1 MFPRIHLTTIIFLG
15 TLLLGLGISPVLS
28 SVTREEKTITT
39 DEYLSYLNSI
49 APSDTDHLYEL
60 KMGEGINQILRLGI
74 PGDYFYL
81 TPLENKESSLPF
93 ISLVSSECYCDW
105 KNREVSSFS
114 NNVTTPEAPIFHTNR
129 DEEAAKADGAPPAVG
144 RPRGK
149 LPLGSPERARQA
161 GASESTQTRILT
173 QGCMNAYSPSQ
184 NGSLTQHPSDL
195 PATAAD
201 RHEISGLDPLS
212 EREEN
217 SLVDSTKALLLYSRS
232 TNHDPLLSSNIIIN
246 VISSLKES
254 LTAPQNEETSWEP
267 LKIGGIFL
275 VLLTSA
281 WIVNRYSRPLSPTID
296 DSIPADVH
304 SRIHF
309 ANEDNIICSPPH
321 SLRGKDKITVLKN
334 QLDASDSEDEEILH
348 VFKNQLFSRKMYL
361 DREDIDDQ
369 DLFNESSANIKI
381 LENLRSSEIHHKFF
395 KGVVDS
401 RTIQEIKDLIAS
413 HQKIIEWTQSNS
425 IDDLSIEQQTNNLKK
440 LTDSIKKLLDTK
452 MGIQVDSI
460 KAVAASCVSDVMGHA
475 VQKTTREIF
484 HQRYYDL
491 LLQKHDH
498 ALTNFN
504 HWQKLCYFC
513 HEHQIL
519 PIEKLHQL
527 VERANANSALCD
539 KIVKNLKDLSLSHEE
554 LKEQD
559 RFLAQETDEIDDLW
573 KKASLAHSIKLVAS
587 SYASDALD
595 RAVKTVKRESFNHSY
610 WDPLE
615 ERYDKAH
622 SNYGFFKKLYI
633 LLKEHQILPTQELH
647 SLGESAN
654 ANSARCAQIVRN
666 LEEFS
671 FNQRELQEHDHFLA
685 QQNEKISE
693 IIDKTKKKT
702 VSSKIM
708 NELEKITKTLSGWK
722 PLSKFSPIK
731 NYLEHRLMSSDSE
744 RTSLETSID
753 DNSDISN

>member
-1 MFPRIHLTTIIFLG
+1 M
-15 TLLLGLGISPVLS
+15 GLGISSLLA
-28 SVTREEKTITT
+28 SVSQEEKVITT
-39 DEYLSYLNSI
+39 EEYLSYLNSI
-49 APSDTDHLYEL
+49 APSDIDHLYEL
-60 KMGEGINQILRLGI
+60 KMGEGVNPILRLGT
-74 PGDYFYL
+74 PGEYYYL
-81 TPLENKESSLPF
+81 APLEQKKKSLLLV
-93 ISLVSSECYCDW
+93 SLVMSQFYCDW
-105 KNREVSSFS
+105 ENREAFAFS
-114 NNVTTPEAPIFHTNR
+114 NEVTIEQDPI
-129 DEEAAKADGAPPAVG
+129 
-144 RPRGK
+144 
-149 LPLGSPERARQA
+149 
-161 GASESTQTRILT
+161 
-173 QGCMNAYSPSQ
+173 
-184 NGSLTQHPSDL
+184 
-195 PATAAD
+195 
-201 RHEISGLDPLS
+201 S
-212 EREEN
+212 EREKSNLIE
-217 SLVDSTKALLLYSRS
+217 DSQALLPYPRS
-232 TNHDPLLSSNIIIN
+232 THYDPLLSSNIIIN
-246 VISSLKES
+246 VISSLKETLS
-254 LTAPQNEETSWEP
+254 APQSEEKYWDLWEKRGAFFMVIVALGGASYSCFSSKREKENRGEKENRDNSIPYKSNDRQVIIITAP
-267 LKIGGIFL
+267 
-275 VLLTSA
+275 LLEIKSF
-281 WIVNRYSRPLSPTID
+281 I
-296 DSIPADVH
+296 
-304 SRIHF
+304 
-309 ANEDNIICSPPH
+309 EDQSN
-321 SLRGKDKITVLKN
+321 
-334 QLDASDSEDEEILH
+334 ASDSEDEEMLH
-348 VFKNQLFSRKMYL
+348 VFKNQLFSRQMYL

-369 DLFNESSANIKI
+369 DLFNESSANIRV
-381 LENLRSSEIHHKFF
+381 LENLLSPEIHHKFF
-395 KGVVDS
+395 NGVVDS
-401 RTIQEIKDLIAS
+401 RTIQEIQDLMAS
-413 HQKIIEWTQSNS
+413 HQKIIEWTEDIS
-425 IDDLSIEQQTNNLKK
+425 IDDLSINQQIRNLKK
-440 LTDSIKKLLDTK
+440 LTDSTKKLLDTK
-452 MGIQVDSI
+452 MGIQIDSI
-460 KAVAASCVSDVMGHA
+460 KAVDASCVSDVMGHA

-484 HQRYYDL
+484 YQRYYDL

-539 KIVKNLKDLSLSHEE
+539 KIVKNLEALSFNHEE
-554 LKEQD
+554 IQEQD

-587 SYASDALD
+587 SYGSDAID

-633 LLKEHQILPTQELH
+633 LCKEHQILPTQELH

-671 FNQRELQEHDHFLA
+671 FNQKELQEHDHFLA

-708 NELEKITKTLSGWK
+708 TELEKITKTLSGWK

-731 NYLEHRLMSSDSE
+731 NYLEHRLMSCDSE

-753 DNSDISN
+753 DYSDISN